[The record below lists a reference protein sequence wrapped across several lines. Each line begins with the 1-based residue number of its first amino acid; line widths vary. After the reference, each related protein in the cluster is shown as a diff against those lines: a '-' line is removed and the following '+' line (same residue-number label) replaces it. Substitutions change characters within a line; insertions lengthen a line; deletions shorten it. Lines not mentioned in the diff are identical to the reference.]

1 MNESIIC
8 YLARKGNIVIAMEE
22 ESACYIDEKND
33 VRPARSS
40 Y

>member
-8 YLARKGNIVIAMEE
+8 DLARKGNIVIATGGGVPV
-22 ESACYIDEKND
+22 YIDEKND
-33 VRPARSS
+33 VRPQKH